1 MSHSSNLEVLLID
14 PCYADIG
21 LSNNMIPLSVGLLGS
36 HLKKNI
42 PEINVTILKKS
53 TEILPFLDKKKPDV
67 LGICNYLWN
76 VNLANRL
83 SRYAREKNPKT
94 YIVFGGP
101 EITKQRFDEENFF
114 QKYSHADM
122 LIQGEGE
129 LAFTQLIKM
138 YLEEG
143 KDSKKVRLRINELG
157 NCFYINEQR
166 QFVSGPTFSRIKH
179 LDDVPSPYITGL
191 FDHFL
196 ADDSYQPL
204 IQTNRGCPY
213 KCTFC
218 TEGSDYFNRI
228 NYRSLDYVKEELDYI
243 AERVNPSVGMFIAD
257 SNWGMYK
264 QDVEIALHMKKLQDK
279 YNWPMQISV
288 STGKSQLQRI
298 KKVAEIVGNAFKITN
313 AIQSRSNDVLDAIK
327 RKNAA
332 TLDEFM
338 TDLDSVSSPEIIL
351 PLPKE
356 TKKSFMDG
364 LNDLLDIR
372 AGKAPM
378 QFTIYNAL
386 LLNNTEMIRDVKNKK
401 QDLRVKYRN
410 SQNLVGRVAGEL
422 VCETELNIYSTETMS
437 EEDVWEARKYGILM
451 TVLLREEPLNEIF
464 YYLDTKGIKRSA
476 LTMSLYNNIDTAP
489 SEIQECFKSIH
500 RSITTEVFV
509 TEKEVFEHM
518 RKYEEDYKYG
528 RKGGGTLRYCQKFW
542 IDHFDATIEWIFQRL
557 NIIFADIKEAKEE
570 LNALHQF
577 LILLHYERSR
587 VCFGRKPSVE
597 KKFDYDILRWMEY
610 APNKKLSEFKKV
622 VTYSFEETKF
632 SKLSKEKVWKSFGF
646 NLSKKEEYN
655 NQWVSRLWLSR
666 TQRRISRSDK
676 APSKQRMTQ
685 DASFAERI
693 GL

>member
-1 MSHSSNLEVLLID
+1 MID
-14 PCYADIG
+14 PCFGDLGTA
-21 LSNNMIPLSVGLLGS
+21 NNLIPLSVGLLGC

-42 PEINVTILKKS
+42 PEINVTVLKKS

-76 VNLANRL
+76 ANLANRL

-94 YIVFGGP
+94 FIVFGGP
-101 EITKQRFDEENFF
+101 EINKQRSDEETFF

-166 QFVSGPTFSRIKH
+166 QLVSGPQFSRIKH

-218 TEGSDYFNRI
+218 SEGSDYYNKLHFHSI
-228 NYRSLDYVKEELDYI
+228 DFVKKELDYI
-243 AERVNPSVGMFIAD
+243 AERVNPSVGLYIAD
-257 SNWGMYK
+257 SNLGMYK
-264 QDVEIALHMKKLQDK
+264 QDLEIAYHLKKLQDK
-279 YNWPMQISV
+279 YNWPMQIAV

-338 TDLDSVSSPEIIL
+338 KDLDSVSSPEIIL

-372 AGKAPM
+372 AGKAPV
-378 QFTIYNAL
+378 QFTIYPAL
-386 LLNNTEMIRDVKNKK
+386 LLNNTEMNNDVKNKK

-410 SQNLVGRVAGEL
+410 THNLIGWVAGEL
-422 VCETELNIYSTETMS
+422 VCETELNIYSTETMT
-437 EEDVWEARKYGILM
+437 EEDVWEARKYAILM
-451 TVLLREEPLNEIF
+451 TALLREEPLNEIF
-464 YYLDTKGIKRSA
+464 YYLDTKGIKRST

-500 RSITTEVFV
+500 RSITTEGFV

-528 RKGGGTLRYCQKFW
+528 RRGGGTLRYCQKFW
-542 IDHFDATIEWIFQRL
+542 IDHFDAMIEWIFQRL
-557 NIIFADIKEAKEE
+557 NIIFFDNKETKEE

-577 LILLHYERSR
+577 FILLHYERSR
-587 VCFGRKPSVE
+587 LYSVKKPLIE
-597 KKFDYDILRWMEY
+597 KKFDYDILRWMEH
-610 APNKKLSEFKKV
+610 APNKKLSEFKKA
-622 VTYSFEETKF
+622 VTYFFEETKY
-632 SKLSKEKVWKSFGF
+632 SKISKEKVWSSFGF

-655 NQWVSRLWLSR
+655 YTWVNRLWLSR
-666 TQRRISRSDK
+666 TQRRISRADK
-676 APSKQRMTQ
+676 APSNQRMTQ
-685 DASFAERI
+685 DASIAEKI